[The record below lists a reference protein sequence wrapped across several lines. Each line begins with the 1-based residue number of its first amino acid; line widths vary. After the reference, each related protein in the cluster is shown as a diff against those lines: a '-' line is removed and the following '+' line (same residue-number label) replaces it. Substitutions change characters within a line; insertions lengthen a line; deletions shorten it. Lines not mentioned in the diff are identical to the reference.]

1 MYFWIGSGK
10 LLKTIKNHRY
20 LAKKEYTDKELIKGC
35 CKGNLRFQELLY
47 RRFYAFAMSVCLRY
61 ATSRDDA
68 LEILN
73 DGFMKVFE
81 NISKHDQERPF
92 KSWFRKILVNT
103 ALDRFRAGKRF
114 RVSTVNEEVEVAGEP
129 ELSRWMEAEEILSLL
144 SGLPDLYR
152 LIFNLYEVE
161 GYSHDEIAGMLD
173 IAPGTSRSNLSRAKT
188 MLRKSYTE
196 KLNKPYNEAI

>member
-1 MYFWIGSGK
+1 
-10 LLKTIKNHRY
+10 
-20 LAKKEYTDKELIKGC
+20 
-35 CKGNLRFQELLY
+35 
-47 RRFYAFAMSVCLRY
+47 MSVCIRY
-61 ATSRDDA
+61 TANRDDA

-81 NISKHDQERPF
+81 NISKYDQERQF

-103 ALDRFRAGKRF
+103 ALDRFRAGRRF
-114 RVSTVNEEVEVAGEP
+114 RTVTGIEEVEVADEP
-129 ELSRWMEAEEILSLL
+129 EFSRLMDAEEILSLL
-144 SGLPDLYR
+144 LGLPDLYR

-173 IAPGTSRSNLSRAKT
+173 IAPGTSRSHLCRAKLI
-188 MLRKSYTE
+188 LRKIYKQ

>member
-1 MYFWIGSGK
+1 
-10 LLKTIKNHRY
+10 
-20 LAKKEYTDKELIKGC
+20 
-35 CKGNLRFQELLY
+35 
-47 RRFYAFAMSVCLRY
+47 MSVCRRY
-61 ATSRDDA
+61 ATNRDDA

-81 NISKHDQERPF
+81 NISKHDQDRPF

-103 ALDRFRAGKRF
+103 AIDRFRVEKRF
-114 RVSTVNEEVEVAGEP
+114 RVSIRIEEVEVAGEP
-129 ELSRWMEAEEILSLL
+129 ELGSWMEAEEILSLL
-144 SGLPDLYR
+144 SGLPELYR

-173 IAPGTSRSNLSRAKT
+173 IAPGTSRSHLSRAKL
-188 MLRKSYTE
+188 MLRKSYMQ

>member
-10 LLKTIKNHRY
+10 HSTTIKNHRY

-47 RRFYAFAMSVCLRY
+47 RRFYAFAMSVCIRY
-61 ATSRDDA
+61 TTSRDDA

-73 DGFMKVFE
+73 DGFMKVFD
-81 NISKHDQERPF
+81 NISKYDQERPF

-114 RVSTVNEEVEVAGEP
+114 RISTDIEEVEVAGEP
-129 ELSRWMEAEEILSLL
+129 ELNRWMEAEEILLLL
-144 SGLPDLYR
+144 SGLPELYR
-152 LIFNLYEVE
+152 VIFNLHEVE
-161 GYSHDEIAGMLD
+161 GYSHEEIAGMLD
-173 IAPGTSRSNLSRAKT
+173 IAPGTSRSHLSRARM
-188 MLRKSYTE
+188 MLRRSYME

>member
-1 MYFWIGSGK
+1 
-10 LLKTIKNHRY
+10 
-20 LAKKEYTDKELIKGC
+20 
-35 CKGNLRFQELLY
+35 
-47 RRFYAFAMSVCLRY
+47 MSVCLRY
-61 ATSRDDA
+61 ANSRDDA

-103 ALDRFRAGKRF
+103 ALDRFRAGKRL
-114 RVSTVNEEVEVAGEP
+114 RVSTVNEDVEVAGEP
-129 ELSRWMEAEEILSLL
+129 EFNRWMEAEEVLSLL

-161 GYSHDEIAGMLD
+161 GYSHEEIAGMLD
-173 IAPGTSRSNLSRAKT
+173 IAPGTSRSHLSRAKT
-188 MLRKSYTE
+188 MLRKSYME